1 MADSPLKVPKFIMA
15 GSRFRVPALPTG
27 NKLTKFGEYEKYRE
41 RYPGFTDFT
50 RNISQATGP
59 FGPIAS
65 ILGVEG
71 YAEPFGGDVPLQR
84 AMSGLEQGIPH
95 HRVERQIARG

>member
-1 MADSPLKVPKFIMA
+1 MA
-15 GSRFRVPALPTG
+15 GSRLGLSALPSG
-27 NKLTKFGEYEKYRE
+27 DELTKTGQYEKYRE
-41 RYPGFTDFT
+41 RYPGFIDFT

-71 YAEPFGGDVPLQR
+71 YTEPFGGDVPLQR
-84 AMSGLEQGIPH
+84 AMSGLEQGVPH